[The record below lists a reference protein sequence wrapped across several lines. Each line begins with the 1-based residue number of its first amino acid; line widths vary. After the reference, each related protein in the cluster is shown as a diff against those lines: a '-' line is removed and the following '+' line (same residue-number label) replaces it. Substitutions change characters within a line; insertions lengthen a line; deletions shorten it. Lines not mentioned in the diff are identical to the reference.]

1 MMKKQNLNDL
11 PPYVY
16 KKGEH
21 DDDSQF
27 FTLEFSYLMKL
38 AKGIG

>member
-1 MMKKQNLNDL
+1 M

-16 KKGEH
+16 KKGD